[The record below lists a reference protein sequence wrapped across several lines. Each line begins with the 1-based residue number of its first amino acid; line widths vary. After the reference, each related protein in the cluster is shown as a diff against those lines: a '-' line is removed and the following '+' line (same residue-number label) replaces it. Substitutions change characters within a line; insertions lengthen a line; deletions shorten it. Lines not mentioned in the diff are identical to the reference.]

1 VRPGALSLSDTIAAL
16 ATPAGRS
23 ALAIVR
29 VSGDQTRRIL
39 SAVTRGAPE
48 TLPARRP
55 ILVSLLDSSGESIDQ
70 GLLTF
75 FPGPASATG
84 EDVGELS
91 LHGSPVIV
99 EGVLEAIVA
108 AGARPA
114 RPGEFS
120 ERAFLFGK
128 IDLVRAEAIADLIDA
143 RTLAAAR
150 ASSRRLEGKLSGRLS
165 TIRKTLV
172 DAAARLTAAIDF
184 AEDVGEDVLPV
195 AQEALL
201 QAAGEL
207 TRLSA
212 TYRTGRLLSSGCR
225 VAILGAPNAGKSTLF
240 NALAGH
246 ERAIVTDVPG
256 TTRDTL
262 EAVVD
267 IGGVPVELIDTAGLR
282 DTDDPVESIGV
293 ERARRVAESA
303 EVVLYVFDARRGWT
317 TQDQDAVARWT
328 EKPVLI
334 VANKVDTLPS
344 GVSPDRGTP
353 LCGLS
358 PGVGQAL
365 ADLLGETVAAGVT
378 LSEIPDVLGSLRQR
392 DLIDRARG
400 SAQCAADSIARGD
413 SPEYAAT
420 HVNAALD
427 ALADL
432 VGETT
437 AEDVLERIF
446 STFCI
451 GK

>member
-1 VRPGALSLSDTIAAL
+1 MRARFESLSDTIAAL
-16 ATPAGRS
+16 ATPPGRS
-23 ALAIVR
+23 ALATVR
-29 VSGDQTRRIL
+29 VSGDHTRRIL

-48 TLPARRP
+48 PLPARRP
-55 ILVSLLDSSGESIDQ
+55 LLVSFLDASGEAIDL

-75 FPGPASATG
+75 FPSPASATG
-84 EDVGELS
+84 QDVGELS

-99 EGVLEAIVA
+99 EGVLEAIVR

-120 ERAFLFGK
+120 ERAFLLGK
-128 IDLVRAEAIADLIDA
+128 IDLVRAEAIGDLIDA

-150 ASSRRLEGKLSGRLS
+150 ASSRRVEGKLSDRLS
-165 TIRKTLV
+165 AIRKLLI

-184 AEDVGEDVLPV
+184 AEDVGEDVLPET
-195 AQEALL
+195 QEPLL

-207 TRLSA
+207 ERLSA
-212 TYRTGRLLSSGCR
+212 TYRTGRLLSLGCR

-240 NALAGH
+240 NALAGN

-262 EAVVD
+262 EAMVD
-267 IGGVPVELIDTAGLR
+267 VGGVPVELIDTAGLR
-282 DTDDPVESIGV
+282 ETHDPVESIGV
-293 ERARRVAESA
+293 ERARRAAESA
-303 EVVLYVFDARRGWT
+303 DVVLYVFDALRGLT
-317 TQDQDAVARWT
+317 EEDQDAIAPWT
-328 EKPVLI
+328 EKPVVI
-334 VANKVDTLPS
+334 AANKADTLPP
-344 GVSPDRGTP
+344 GVLPDRGTP

-365 ADLLGETVAAGVT
+365 RELLGKTVAAGMALT
-378 LSEIPDVLGSLRQR
+378 TSPDVLGSLRQR
-392 DLIDRARG
+392 DLIDRARA
-400 SAQCAADSIARGD
+400 SAQCAADSIAKND

-437 AEDVLERIF
+437 AEDVLDRIF

>member
-1 VRPGALSLSDTIAAL
+1 M
-16 ATPAGRS
+16 
-23 ALAIVR
+23 
-29 VSGDQTRRIL
+29 
-39 SAVTRGAPE
+39 
-48 TLPARRP
+48 
-55 ILVSLLDSSGESIDQ
+55 
-70 GLLTF
+70 
-75 FPGPASATG
+75 
-84 EDVGELS
+84 GELS
-91 LHGSPVIV
+91 LHGSPVVV
-99 EGVLEAIVA
+99 EGVLEAMIK

-120 ERAFLFGK
+120 ERAFLLGK
-128 IDLVRAEAIADLIDA
+128 IDLVRAEAIADLIGA

-150 ASSRRLEGKLSGRLS
+150 ASSRRLEGKLSDTMS
-165 TIRKTLV
+165 AIRKTLV

-184 AEDVGEDVLPV
+184 AEDVGEDVLPA
-195 AQEALL
+195 AQQALSR
-201 QAAGEL
+201 AAGEL
-207 TRLSA
+207 ARLSA

-240 NALAGH
+240 NALAGND
-246 ERAIVTDVPG
+246 RAIVTDVPG

-267 IGGVPVELIDTAGLR
+267 VGGVPVELIDTAGLR
-282 DTDDPVESIGV
+282 ETADPVESIGV

-303 EVVLYVFDARRGWT
+303 DVVLYVFDARRGLT
-317 TQDQDAVARWT
+317 VEDQDAIARWT

-334 VANKVDTLPS
+334 VANKVDTLPP
-344 GVSPDRGTP
+344 GVVPDRGTP

-358 PGVGQAL
+358 PDVGQAL
-365 ADLLGETVAAGVT
+365 DQLLGRAMAADVALAT
-378 LSEIPDVLGSLRQR
+378 SSDVLGSLRQR
-392 DLIDRARG
+392 DLIDRAQAN
-400 SAQCAADSIARGD
+400 AQSAADSMAISE

-427 ALADL
+427 ALADF

-437 AEDVLERIF
+437 AEDVLNRIF